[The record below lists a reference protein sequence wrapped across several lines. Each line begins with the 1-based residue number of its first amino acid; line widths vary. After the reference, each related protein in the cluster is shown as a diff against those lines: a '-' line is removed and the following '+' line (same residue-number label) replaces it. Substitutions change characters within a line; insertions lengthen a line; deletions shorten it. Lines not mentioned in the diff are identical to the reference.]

1 MNILLKKRVVIA
13 NSKAENLCLNGI
25 YASADNLFV
34 EQRDNK
40 EKYDCNK

>member
-1 MNILLKKRVVIA
+1 MNILLKKRVVTA
-13 NSKAENLCLNGI
+13 NSKVENLYLNGI